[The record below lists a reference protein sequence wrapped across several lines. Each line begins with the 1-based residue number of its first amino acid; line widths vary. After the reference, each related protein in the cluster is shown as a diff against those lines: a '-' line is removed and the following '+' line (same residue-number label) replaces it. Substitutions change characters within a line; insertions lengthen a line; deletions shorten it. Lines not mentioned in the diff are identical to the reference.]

1 MRTPQTLETLL
12 ISMRC
17 IDDQHSHL
25 LTPSF
30 ALSGILQDPPAYEK
44 MTPEEIFAFLTEMEP
59 DIRAADRDM
68 LEIDTLEKKGIL
80 GAGKLP
86 GNYFFFFFR
95 FGVYTYTCFFFPQN
109 MRNSNLGFKQCLKLM
124 RRMFSSPLLWKLG

>member
-1 MRTPQTLETLL
+1 VRNALL
-12 ISMRC
+12 SRNFTHSYLC
-17 IDDQHSHL
+17 VDDQHSHL

-30 ALSGILQDPPAYEK
+30 ALSGILQDPPAYDK

-86 GNYFFFFFR
+86 GTSLLFF
-95 FGVYTYTCFFFPQN
+95 C
-109 MRNSNLGFKQCLKLM
+109 
-124 RRMFSSPLLWKLG
+124 SSWSFWGL

>member
-1 MRTPQTLETLL
+1 MRNSNRHWNLFTH
-12 ISMRC
+12 INAVAC

-68 LEIDTLEKKGIL
+68 LEIDTLEKKGVL

-86 GNYFFFFFR
+86 GMSFFCRSGVLYLHLLFFFFR
-95 FGVYTYTCFFFPQN
+95 
-109 MRNSNLGFKQCLKLM
+109 RI
-124 RRMFSSPLLWKLG
+124 